1 MEVGQVVKGKVV
13 EILKFG
19 ANIELEDGEKAFV
32 HISKIAP
39 TYVKSVSD
47 HLSLGQEIEGK
58 IVGKTRDGKWEL
70 TLKDTSANSSEGK
83 SEEKKVNND
92 FEKKLAKFM
101 KDSDRKLSEYRRRLD
116 KKRGKKERR

>member
-19 ANIELEDGEKAFV
+19 ANVELEDGEKAFI

-39 TYVKSVSD
+39 TSVKKVED
-47 HLSLGQEIEGK
+47 HLSVGQEIEGK
-58 IVGKTRDGKWEL
+58 ILGKTRDGKWEL
-70 TLKDTSANSSEGK
+70 SLKENSQEEGK
-83 SEEKKVNND
+83 GEQKKLNTD

-101 KDSDRKLSEYRRRLD
+101 RDSDRKMSEYRKRLD
-116 KKRGKKERR
+116 KKRGKKRR

>member
-19 ANIELEDGEKAFV
+19 ANVELENGEKAFV
-32 HISKIAP
+32 HISKIAS

-47 HLSLGQEIEGK
+47 HLNVGQEIEGK
-58 IVGKTRDGKWEL
+58 VLGKTKDGKWEL
-70 TLKDTSANSSEGK
+70 TLKLSENNGSVKNGQINS
-83 SEEKKVNND
+83 D

-116 KKRGKKERR
+116 KKRGKKDRR